1 MHGSIKN
8 NCQVLSQHQGEKM
21 VSGKTYWDELPNEL
35 LAEWIVSEHF
45 ERFED
50 STLAE
55 IAEAYI
61 GVYSTR
67 PTSWLAVL
75 ARNRSIDRTEVLS
88 METDPALVRIP
99 GMRRSKFL
107 LPQSLAATV
116 FGVTRLSLADH
127 EWRLRDVKLT
137 LADYR
142 RILPSLTELT
152 TGSPVRLK
160 DIGDALGLSGPQT
173 RACTTVATY
182 DGALIR
188 IPSSNPWSNRWL
200 YTAAPNGLLQ
210 SDDTPIDRERL
221 QLDIARRYIQNYG
234 PVSVDDLA
242 WWMAISK
249 KTARLL
255 LERAGAYEIGSG
267 IWLSANQKDKFEEFV
282 LHAGQHSATGVR
294 FLPAW
299 DPLLMGY
306 APGSRQRDCLGL
318 NQIGGYDAAGNGR
331 PVVLIG
337 SRAETT
343 WRIMRSGSKRLI
355 SLDLSSFVGKER
367 KDLQESVLTWAN
379 QIGAIYDHETNGE
392 EPTTGE

>member
-1 MHGSIKN
+1 
-8 NCQVLSQHQGEKM
+8 M
-21 VSGKTYWDELPNEL
+21 VRGKTYWDELPNEL
-35 LAEWIVSEHF
+35 LAEWIMSEHF

-50 STLAE
+50 SDLAE
-55 IAEAYI
+55 ITEAYI
-61 GVYSTR
+61 GLYSTR

-75 ARNRSIDRTEVLS
+75 ARNRRIERTKVIS
-88 METDPALVRIP
+88 MEDNSDLVRIP

-107 LPQSLAATV
+107 LPQSLAAMV
-116 FGVTRLSLADH
+116 FGATRLSLANH

-137 LADYR
+137 LADYW

-152 TGSPVRLK
+152 TGSPVRLQ
-160 DIGDALGLSGPQT
+160 DIKNGLGLSGPQA

-200 YTAAPNGLLQ
+200 YAAAPSGLLQ
-210 SDDTPIDRERL
+210 SDDTPIDREKL
-221 QLDIARRYIQNYG
+221 QLDIASRYIQNYG

-242 WWMAISK
+242 WWLAISK
-249 KTARLL
+249 KTARSL
-255 LERAGAYEIGSG
+255 LERTGAYEIGSG
-267 IWLSANQKDKFEEFV
+267 IWLSANRKDKFEQFISR
-282 LHAGQHSATGVR
+282 AGQHLATGVR

-337 SRAETT
+337 SRAVTT
-343 WRIMRSGSKRLI
+343 WNSMKSGSKRLI
-355 SLDLSSFVGKER
+355 SLNLSHVVGKER
-367 KDLQESVLTWAN
+367 KELQESALAWAN
-379 QIGAIYDHETNGE
+379 QIGALYAPETNGE
-392 EPTTGE
+392 ELTTGKKVK